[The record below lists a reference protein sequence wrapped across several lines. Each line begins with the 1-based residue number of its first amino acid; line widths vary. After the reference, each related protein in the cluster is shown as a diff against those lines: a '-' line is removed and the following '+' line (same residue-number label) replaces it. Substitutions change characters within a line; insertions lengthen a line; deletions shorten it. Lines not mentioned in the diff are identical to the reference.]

1 MKLLPH
7 ETDLLG
13 GWISVNGRTS
23 ADVTE
28 TRINSLIAS
37 YLEKVAS
44 SSDGWDQLYLDPE
57 DRRFW
62 ELTFPQSGMHGGGP
76 KRLTNISPELAPS
89 KYQDNSTAFLDL
101 R

>member
-28 TRINSLIAS
+28 TRINLLLAG
-37 YLEKVAS
+37 YLEKIAS
-44 SSDGWDQLYLDPE
+44 TSDGWDQLYRDPE
-57 DRRFW
+57 DHRYW
-62 ELTFPQSGMHGGGP
+62 ELTFPQSGAHGGGP
-76 KRLTNISPELAPS
+76 KRLTNISAESATS
-89 KYQDNSTAFLDL
+89 KYQDNSTGFLDL
-101 R
+101 